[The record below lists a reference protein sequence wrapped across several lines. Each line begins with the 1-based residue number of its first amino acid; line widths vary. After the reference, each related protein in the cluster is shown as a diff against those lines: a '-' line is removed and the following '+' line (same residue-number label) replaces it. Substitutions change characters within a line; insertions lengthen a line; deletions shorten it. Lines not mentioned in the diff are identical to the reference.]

1 MRCEAELRT
10 RAATR
15 QAETATEVR
24 LPTRNKVPA
33 LPVEVV
39 ERLLPLVPACT
50 LLRARA
56 VSRCMRVTTERP
68 RRS

>member
-1 MRCEAELRT
+1 MARGMTPQAAPATELRL
-10 RAATR
+10 RAR
-15 QAETATEVR
+15 D
-24 LPTRNKVPA
+24 KVPA
-33 LPVEVV
+33 LPEEVV
-39 ERLLPLVPACT
+39 ERVLPLVPACT